1 MGIAA
6 AGPAWAH
13 FGSATEDA
21 PLRPALQMRQV
32 AAGSLS
38 VPAAVADPQAVV
50 WSLLAVLLVT
60 IVAMSRRRRVLVTS
74 GLVALLVVF
83 AFEEAVHS
91 VHHGLGSAEA
101 KGCAVAAASAHVTG
115 TTVGSV
121 TATDLVPPPAEEQRL
136 ESNLA
141 RPYVSYRS
149 PVQERAP
156 PA

>member
-1 MGIAA
+1 MV
-6 AGPAWAH
+6 
-13 FGSATEDA
+13 E
-21 PLRPALQMRQV
+21 V
-32 AAGSLS
+32 AA
-38 VPAAVADPQAVV
+38 PAVV
-50 WSLLAVLLVT
+50 GPD
-60 IVAMSRRRRVLVTS
+60 RRRRVLVTS